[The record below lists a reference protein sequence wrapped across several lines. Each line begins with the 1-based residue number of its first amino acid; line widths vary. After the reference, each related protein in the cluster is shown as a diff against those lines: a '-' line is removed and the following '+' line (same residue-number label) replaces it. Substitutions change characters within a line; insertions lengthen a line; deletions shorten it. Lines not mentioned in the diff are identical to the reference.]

1 MINQAIMTGYLTKD
15 VELRRT
21 GTGTAVTNFIVAVNR
36 PFKNNNGEREADFI
50 NCVAWDKTAELMSQY
65 TQKGSRIGI
74 RGRIQ
79 TRNYENNQGQRVYV
93 TEIVAEQVEFLSNN
107 ESNTTQ
113 QAVSKSMQDP
123 FAGSATQVQ
132 IDDDDLPF

>member
-93 TEIVAEQVEFLSNN
+93 TEVVVREVQFLDNKKDGQQSQGQAPQQSNY
-107 ESNTTQ
+107 SPSG
-113 QAVSKSMQDP
+113 ADP
-123 FAGSATQVQ
+123 VNIT
-132 IDDDDLPF
+132 DDDLPF